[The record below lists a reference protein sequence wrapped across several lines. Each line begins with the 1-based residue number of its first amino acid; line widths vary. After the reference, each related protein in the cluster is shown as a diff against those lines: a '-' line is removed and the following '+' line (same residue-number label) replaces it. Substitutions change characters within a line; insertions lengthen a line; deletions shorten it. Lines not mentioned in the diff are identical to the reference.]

1 MSGADDFIAR
11 VRATGLP
18 IEKLVVV
25 GSGLLEVLHLRQAQ
39 DIDISVAADVF
50 AALATNVDFTA
61 DNGLGVLHYHYRHDN
76 IEVWPFFADRVSDTP
91 FVYQTVLENSQVIN
105 GVRFITPEFLL
116 MWKRRANRPKDKND
130 ITLLEEYIRER

>member
-1 MSGADDFIAR
+1 MSGTNDFIAR

-25 GSGLLEVLHLRQAQ
+25 GSGLLEVLHLRKAQ

-50 AALATNVDFTA
+50 EALATNTDFTP
-61 DNGLGVLHYHYRHDN
+61 DNDLGVLHYRFKHDN
-76 IEVWPFFADRVSDTP
+76 VEVWPFLADRVSDTP
-91 FVYQTVLENSQVIN
+91 FVYRTVLENSQIID
-105 GVRFITPEFLL
+105 GVRFITPRFLL